1 MSTVAMENQLKVVYN
16 WTAPE
21 VLTGHPCSV
30 SSDIYSLCAVLW
42 EVINGRLHIVVVAL

>member
-1 MSTVAMENQLKVVYN
+1 MSPVAMENQLKIVYN

-21 VLTGHPCSV
+21 VLAGHPCSV

-42 EVINGRLHIVVVAL
+42 EVNNGRQRIVVVAL